1 MSNDLVA
8 LQNQLPAEIRAML
21 AEQVAS
27 DIGRLGAIGG
37 KDAIR
42 VTQDKKFELPNGD
55 VVDELEAVI
64 VDFVYRNEYY
74 IGNFNRKQITP
85 PACFSISPTA
95 SDMAPSPNSPV
106 KQSGDGCATCQQ
118 NQFGSSPTGDGKACK
133 NTVYLAVMPSDATD
147 DTPIWVLKTSPTA
160 VKHFN
165 SYVTKLARS
174 ARMPVTAALT
184 KIYFDPSSTYASIR
198 FDAAGVN
205 PVFELTQ
212 ARQSEA
218 RHRLMQEPDVSSFE
232 LPKQSSR

>member
-8 LQNQLPAEIRAML
+8 LQNQLPEEIRAML

-42 VTQDKKFELPNGD
+42 ITQDKKFELPNRD
-55 VVDELEAVI
+55 VVDALEAVI

-95 SDMAPSPNSPV
+95 TDMAASANSPM
-106 KQSGDGCATCQQ
+106 KQSASGCATCQQ
-118 NQFGSSPTGDGKACK
+118 NQFGSSPNGDGKACK
-133 NTVYLAVMPSDATD
+133 NTVYMAVMPSDATE

-165 SYVTKLARS
+165 TYVTKLARS
-174 ARMPVTAALT
+174 ARVPVTAVLT
-184 KIYFDPSSTYASIR
+184 KIHFDPSSTYASAR
-198 FDAAGVN
+198 FDAVGVN

-218 RHRLMQEPDVSSFE
+218 RHRLMQEPDVSAFE
-232 LPKQSSR
+232 PPKTGSR